1 MITYNYR
8 KKTNQH
14 KIASSQVSYKTLM
27 RSSTVISFIA
37 LTTGS
42 RVSALAK
49 KINKLRYTLS
59 RMIKSNGIECVCK
72 RIKSA
77 EKSYLL
83 GLSASW
89 FSLKHVSGSGITPDA
104 TKVLLSIHRNMVSYP
119 KLDVSSLYHKSGSVK
134 KFIIRHKEDIDK
146 VLKHPIFNLKPFGKT
161 LIKSN
166 RYWKTVLSLKRY
178 NPFTVDPTVD
188 SNDRTGGFEAPL
200 QISLKSR
207 SNGSC
212 LDSQKGDSCSLSK
225 YPRLLKSIHYL
236 LKEWKYRKVHFY
248 EPCSGP
254 CNHVP
259 SKLHIVQDKSCKS
272 RVIAIFDTYSQV
284 SLKPVHKMIQD
295 NLNFYRRDHTMSHL
309 KGINY
314 LRKGGSTRYFY
325 SIDLSKATDSI
336 PCDLSFYLLRKLAS
350 NCVREPKKFV
360 SHVKN
365 VMISR
370 PFHFEK
376 SSYHYSTGQPM
387 GSYGSFPLLALTNHF
402 LAILAYS
409 SCNELDNMHY
419 AIVGDD
425 IVISSKCGSKSQIVG
440 DKYISLCK
448 ELGIPIN
455 TLKCVYGKNSFE
467 FCRRFVVNGKIRS
480 FPTWNSHYQSIL
492 TGDPHIVLSL
502 LRDYE
507 CKLPCYFELI
517 NLRSKITN
525 KFVFPKSSVKNL
537 LSLTGLKLSGAPKVF
552 KIPSNVLF
560 HAERCLQISDSL
572 NSEKRKVVTSD
583 KFLKRLNYNNIIR
596 SVFKSRLKKTRSLW
610 STALKV
616 RANTF
621 YLSYISTY
629 KDRYRLKKK
638 RFLTEFDHGRSQ
650 KLIHFSTSRIGL
662 WNTLKS

>member
-1 MITYNYR
+1 MIIYNYR

-14 KIASSQVSYKTLM
+14 KIANSQVSFWTLM
-27 RSSTVISFIA
+27 QSSTVISFIA
-37 LTTGS
+37 LTTNS
-42 RVSALAK
+42 RVSALAR
-49 KINKLRYTLS
+49 KIYRLRYVLR
-59 RMIKSNGIECVCK
+59 RMIKSNGLECVCK
-72 RIKSA
+72 RIKAA

-83 GLSASW
+83 GQTASW
-89 FSLKHVSGSGITPDA
+89 FSLRHVSGEGITPSA
-104 TKVLLSIHRNMVSYP
+104 TKVLLSIHRNMISKP

-134 KFIIRHKEDIDK
+134 KFLIRHKKDIKK
-146 VLKHPIFNLKPFGKT
+146 VLKHPLFNLKPFGKT
-161 LIKSN
+161 LVKSN

-212 LDSQKGDSCSLSK
+212 LDSQSGDSCALSK

-236 LKEWKYRKVHFY
+236 LKEWKYGKVHFY
-248 EPCSGP
+248 EPCEGP
-254 CNHVP
+254 CKHVP
-259 SKLHIVQDKSCKS
+259 SKLFLVQDKSCKT

-295 NLNFYRRDHTMSHL
+295 NLNLYGRDFTMGHL

-314 LRKGGSTRYFY
+314 LRRGGSHRYFY

-360 SHVKN
+360 SHVRT
-365 VMISR
+365 VMTCR
-370 PFHFEK
+370 PFHYEK
-376 SSYHYSTGQPM
+376 STYRYMTGQPM
-387 GSYGSFPLLALTNHF
+387 GSYGSFPLLAITNHF
-402 LAILAYS
+402 LALLAYS
-409 SCNELDNMHY
+409 SLGELNNMHY

-440 DKYISLCK
+440 DKYISLCE

-455 TLKCVYGKNSFE
+455 TLKCVYGQNSFE
-467 FCRRFVVNGKIRS
+467 FCRRFVVDGKIRS
-480 FPTWNSHYQSIL
+480 FPSWNSHYQSIL
-492 TGDPHIVLSL
+492 TSDPYIVLSL

-507 CKLPCYFELI
+507 CKIPSYFKLI
-517 NLRSKITN
+517 NLKSKITK
-525 KFVFPKSSVKNL
+525 KFVFPKSKVKNL
-537 LSLTGLKLSGAPKVF
+537 LFVTDLELSDAPKVF
-552 KIPSNVLF
+552 KIPMNVLF
-560 HAERCLQISDSL
+560 HAERSLQILDSIS
-572 NSEKRKVVTSD
+572 SEKRKVVTSD

-596 SVFKSRLKKTRSLW
+596 SVFKSKLKKSKDLW
-610 STALKV
+610 LTAQKV

-629 KDRYRLKKK
+629 LDRFRLKKK

-650 KLIHFSTSRIGL
+650 KLIHFSTSRKYL
-662 WNTLKS
+662 WHTLN